1 MPPVRQPEMRQ
12 SVPPVSWNTR
22 RQLSGRG
29 KERTVWKM
37 QEMIQGSEEWI
48 ACRLGNITASRIKD
62 VMAKTKTGP
71 SASRKNYAAEL
82 ALERM
87 SGSKAERFVNAA
99 MTHGT
104 ENEPFARAAYELMT
118 GQMVDEVGYITHP
131 SIERSG
137 ASPDGLVGDHGVL
150 EIKCPNT
157 STHIEWAVYGK
168 VSSRA
173 RSANTVAIGLRRQGV
188 GRLRVIRPED
198 ARWQADFHPASFPRR
213 CTDRG
218 NRKGSF
224 RHRP

>member
-1 MPPVRQPEMRQ
+1 
-12 SVPPVSWNTR
+12 
-22 RQLSGRG
+22 
-29 KERTVWKM
+29 M

-168 VSSRA
+168 VPPEHVLQIQWQLACADRVWGDFVSFDPRMPDGRQIFIRRLFRDDA
-173 RSANTVAIGLRRQGV
+173 LIEEIAKEVSAIDREVEAITKSLELVEWINFGE
-188 GRLRVIRPED
+188 PNE
-198 ARWQADFHPASFPRR
+198 
-213 CTDRG
+213 
-218 NRKGSF
+218 
-224 RHRP
+224 